1 MVAVEFDDSSSH
13 APEPRCATVP
23 ERKSAFERGQH
34 DWPGLSV
41 TFSQFTHHLD
51 GIGYRAGL
59 PRHLGAVFLCVGCT
73 VGLADACSALDRSY
87 LSALRP
93 TVRRLVRNNDAAEDV
108 LQEVRN
114 RLLVGPS
121 PKIATYRGEGS
132 LASWLRIIALNVARD
147 YKRSCVSET
156 RRFSRLKDLCH
167 PKARTIHPDDAYF
180 LKECSRVCEMSL
192 LSAVASLAEDE
203 RILLRNHFV
212 LGVGIDELGRL
223 YSVDRSTAARR
234 ILRSV
239 QAVRCHLEDK
249 LSNHFGGLNAH
260 ELSELLRQLYGYVD
274 IDGLTLLSASTPPSM
289 STSASAAPEE

>member
-1 MVAVEFDDSSSH
+1 
-13 APEPRCATVP
+13 
-23 ERKSAFERGQH
+23 
-34 DWPGLSV
+34 
-41 TFSQFTHHLD
+41 
-51 GIGYRAGL
+51 
-59 PRHLGAVFLCVGCT
+59 
-73 VGLADACSALDRSY
+73 
-87 LSALRP
+87 
-93 TVRRLVRNNDAAEDV
+93 
-108 LQEVRN
+108 
-114 RLLVGPS
+114 
-121 PKIATYRGEGS
+121 
-132 LASWLRIIALNVARD
+132 
-147 YKRSCVSET
+147 
-156 RRFSRLKDLCH
+156 
-167 PKARTIHPDDAYF
+167 
-180 LKECSRVCEMSL
+180 MSL